1 MIRSKLLNT
10 YITNSEKTLIRLI
23 QYHYID
29 LYMINILLLIAH
41 PIYLLQMAPTIM
53 KILQKAIP
61 KEI

>member
-1 MIRSKLLNT
+1 M
-10 YITNSEKTLIRLI
+10 

-29 LYMINILLLIAH
+29 LYMINILLLIVH
-41 PIYLLQMAPTIM
+41 RIYLLQMALTIM

>member
-1 MIRSKLLNT
+1 M
-10 YITNSEKTLIRLI
+10 